1 MICSRSGKKWYVA
14 EYCFHLDPGTLWL
27 NYKQNDDQVED
38 LLPVLIMNEPMT
50 CDTAMQKSYDL
61 LKEEAAGF
69 YDAEKRLM
77 GSLSDKD
84 KAVGEAFVQGCLN
97 IAMGLAHWR

>member
-1 MICSRSGKKWYVA
+1 
-14 EYCFHLDPGTLWL
+14 
-27 NYKQNDDQVED
+27 
-38 LLPVLIMNEPMT
+38 MNESMS

-61 LKEEAAGF
+61 LKDEATGF

-77 GSLSDKD
+77 SSLSDND
-84 KAVGEAFVQGCLN
+84 KAVGEAFVEGCLN

>member
-1 MICSRSGKKWYVA
+1 
-14 EYCFHLDPGTLWL
+14 
-27 NYKQNDDQVED
+27 
-38 LLPVLIMNEPMT
+38 
-50 CDTAMQKSYDL
+50 MQKSYDL